1 MSLLELIRAQ
11 IKVRMGKPYV
21 PDPDYQKTTR
31 VQTRKALRLQNQPDS
46 SSEFCGSLPFWCYS
60 TCSPDDL
67 QWIYSYAP
75 NPTDTLAIKATAQR

>member
-11 IKVRMGKPYV
+11 IKVRMGKSYV
-21 PDPDYQKTTR
+21 PDPDYQKDARRATKKSLCAGT
-31 VQTRKALRLQNQPDS
+31 QPDS

-67 QWIYSYAP
+67 QWIYSYEP
-75 NPTDTLAIKATAQR
+75 NPTDTRAIKATAQR